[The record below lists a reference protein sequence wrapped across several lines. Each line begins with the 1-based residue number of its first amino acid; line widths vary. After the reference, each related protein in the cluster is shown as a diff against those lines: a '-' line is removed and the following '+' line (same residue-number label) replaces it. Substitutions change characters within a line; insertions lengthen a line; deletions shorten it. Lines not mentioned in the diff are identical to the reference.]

1 MPHLRFPALDH
12 EVVSLVWAI
21 VLGAFIY
28 LGSLAVGV
36 HAGTSFVVAG
46 ISAFFIFLFV
56 RYRGEDRP
64 GDKLP

>member
-1 MPHLRFPALDH
+1 MSHFRLPALDH
-12 EVVSLVWAI
+12 EIVSLVWAI

-28 LGSLAVGV
+28 FGSLAVGV
-36 HAGTSFVVAG
+36 QAGTAFVVSG

-64 GDKLP
+64 GRELP